1 MVSRGLPEEGSCS
14 SRARSLATRRI
25 PKSVGK
31 ALADCRASRQVFTLG
46 IVCASTDSHFLH
58 CTRHEGSVVTAQC
71 TPTKSLL
78 CSCRLGLNRHTCW
91 VRNRG
96 ELLSR
101 GGLLGSSRFGKQ
113 SLGEV
118 HSNLS
123 KYVDDTTQYYVCSC
137 GMRTG
142 DHTKEAARISDET
155 QSIQN
160 QLLGYRSD
168 HLPELS
174 KLELSARGLSS
185 DFNAIASALGECVVG
200 ALDLHD
206 YSVSLLRP
214 YSEQQIAEP
223 LGNLGTMAICAAVVP
238 CH

>member
-91 VRNRG
+91 VVIVANYSPVVAYSAVHVLVNSHSAKFTQICQSTLTILRNTM
-96 ELLSR
+96 S
-101 GGLLGSSRFGKQ
+101 
-113 SLGEV
+113 V
-118 HSNLS
+118 
-123 KYVDDTTQYYVCSC
+123 
-137 GMRTG
+137 
-142 DHTKEAARISDET
+142 
-155 QSIQN
+155 
-160 QLLGYRSD
+160 
-168 HLPELS
+168 
-174 KLELSARGLSS
+174 
-185 DFNAIASALGECVVG
+185 VVG
-200 ALDLHD
+200 
-206 YSVSLLRP
+206 
-214 YSEQQIAEP
+214 
-223 LGNLGTMAICAAVVP
+223 
-238 CH
+238 